1 MKGKNGNYCS
11 YVTKRL
17 QFVTIVGLGRHHF
30 DTILEYSLAHGVH
43 ATRYEC

>member
-17 QFVTIVGLGRHHF
+17 QFVTIVGLGRHRF
-30 DTILEYSLAHGVH
+30 DTILVYSLAHGVH
-43 ATRYEC
+43 TTPHEC